1 MAQNEKNEQ
10 LKDKNEERNT
20 HISESVSLDDE
31 QRVKV
36 LSPAALVFKRF
47 IRNKLAITGII
58 ILALMFAFAFI
69 GGLVTPYDE
78 SQVFKKLDKVS
89 TSYASATYNSDL
101 RYTVEDGESF
111 EGSARSAFL
120 FAMGKNK
127 NVFSD
132 GENEYSFSVYGE
144 DLYLISGL
152 KPILKADNLA
162 NKMVYTDIEGGDSS
176 DEIKA
181 AFETAVASKESS
193 FTIGDQ
199 EYIITNDKR
208 SYNISV
214 EDVLA
219 LATMNVY
226 DVYDETRADFVNNFA
241 FKYEAE
247 CALQDG
253 KDSFEFEGKT
263 YTIEQDDQAVN
274 IYEDGTELATI
285 SGIIVQP
292 VDSSIFLTVDMKNA
306 FREAIAAKQDKFEYD
321 GVEYT
326 TRDVNGTFMI
336 SSDTESELI
345 EMYATPSAKH
355 PLGTDQNGMDVL
367 TRLMYGGKISLLVGF
382 VVVIIEMVIGVILG
396 GISGYFGGW
405 VDTCV
410 MRFVDL
416 FNCIPTTPMLII
428 IGSVL
433 DANKIN
439 PKTRIYLLMV
449 ILGVLGWTGIA
460 RTVRGQILSLREQDF
475 MVATEATGIRV
486 SRRIARHLVPNVM
499 PLLIVQATMSLG
511 SIIITEATLSFLGLG
526 VKYPFASWGSI
537 INSATNIA
545 VMTHYWFMWIP
556 AGILILITVLGFNFV
571 GDGLRDAFDPRMKR

>member
-1 MAQNEKNEQ
+1 MAKNENKEQ
-10 LKDKNEERNT
+10 NKDKNEERNA

-58 ILALMFAFAFI
+58 ILALMFIFAFV
-69 GGLVTPYDE
+69 GGVVTPYGE
-78 SQVFKKLDKVS
+78 SQVFKKIDKVS

-101 RYTVEDGESF
+101 RYTVKEGESF

-120 FAMGKNK
+120 YAMGKN
-127 NVFSD
+127 NIVFDD
-132 GENEYSFSVYGE
+132 GENEYSYKLYGD

-152 KPILKADNLA
+152 KTVMKVDNIA
-162 NKMVYTDIEGGDSS
+162 NSMVYTPAEGN
-176 DEIKA
+176 EANEELKA
-181 AFETAVASKESS
+181 AFEAAVAAKEST
-193 FTIGDQ
+193 FTVGEQ
-199 EYIITNDKR
+199 EYVITSNRR
-208 SYNISV
+208 SYNISI
-214 EDVLA
+214 EDVIA

-226 DVYDETRADFVNNFA
+226 DAYDEARKDFINSFA

-247 CALQDG
+247 RALQDG
-253 KDSFEFEGKT
+253 KDTFDFEGSV
-263 YTIEQDDQAVN
+263 YTIEREEESVIIREN
-274 IYEDGTELATI
+274 GTEFAAI
-285 SGIIVQP
+285 SDIIVQA
-292 VDSSIFLTVDMKNA
+292 VDSSVFLSVDMKNA
-306 FREAIAAKQDKFEYD
+306 FREAIAEKQEKFTYD
-321 GVEYT
+321 GVEYMS
-326 TRDVNGTFMI
+326 RDVNGTFMI

-345 EMYATPSAKH
+345 EMYARPSLKH

-367 TRLMYGGKISLLVGF
+367 TRLMYGGRISLLVGF

-405 VDTCV
+405 VDTCI

-428 IGSVL
+428 VGSVL

-439 PKTRIYLLMV
+439 PETRIYLLMV

-475 MVATEATGIRV
+475 MVATEATGIRI

-526 VKYPFASWGSI
+526 VKYPYASWGSI

>member
-1 MAQNEKNEQ
+1 MAKNENKEQ
-10 LKDKNEERNT
+10 NKDKNEERNA

-58 ILALMFAFAFI
+58 ILALMFIFAFV
-69 GGLVTPYDE
+69 GGVVTPYGE
-78 SQVFKKLDKVS
+78 SQVFKKIDKVS

-101 RYTVEDGESF
+101 RYTVKEGESF

-120 FAMGKNK
+120 YAMGKN
-127 NVFSD
+127 NSVFDD
-132 GENEYSFSVYGE
+132 GENEYSYKLYGD

-152 KPILKADNLA
+152 KTVMKVDNIA
-162 NKMVYTDIEGGDSS
+162 NSMVYTPAEGNEANE
-176 DEIKA
+176 EIKA
-181 AFETAVASKESS
+181 AFEAAVAAKEST
-193 FTIGDQ
+193 FTVGEQ
-199 EYIITNDKR
+199 EYVITSNRR
-208 SYNISV
+208 SYNISI
-214 EDVLA
+214 EDVIA

-226 DVYDETRADFVNNFA
+226 DAYDEARKDFINSFA

-247 CALQDG
+247 RALQDG
-253 KDSFEFEGKT
+253 KDTFDFEGSV
-263 YTIEQDDQAVN
+263 YTIEREEESVIIREN
-274 IYEDGTELATI
+274 GTEFAAI
-285 SGIIVQP
+285 SDIIVQA
-292 VDSSIFLTVDMKNA
+292 VDSSVFLSVDMKNA
-306 FREAIAAKQDKFEYD
+306 FREAIAEKQEKFTYD
-321 GVEYT
+321 GVEYMS
-326 TRDVNGTFMI
+326 RDVNGTFMI

-345 EMYATPSAKH
+345 EMYARPSLKH

-367 TRLMYGGKISLLVGF
+367 TRLMYGGRISLLVGF

-405 VDTCV
+405 VDTCI

-428 IGSVL
+428 VGSVL

-439 PKTRIYLLMV
+439 PETRIYLLMV

-475 MVATEATGIRV
+475 MVATEATGIRI

-526 VKYPFASWGSI
+526 VKYPYASWGSI